1 VKETARKLGELRGL
15 SAEEIGHQTTRN
27 FYNFFKLAETAE
39 SKVSAG

>member
-1 VKETARKLGELRGL
+1 LTTEEVGQQTA
-15 SAEEIGHQTTRN
+15 SN